1 MNLEMDGT
9 QQDCWCQGKIVAV
22 FSNCDENHSY
32 GSIVLSRLTF
42 TVVRNELLIS
52 SKTFPYSRNLSAST
66 NQQATSQECP
76 RKEKKFHFVPI
87 LLWSKPHRHFST
99 TKPKFVPHRCASA
112 PAALAFRR
120 NLARRSAS

>member
-52 SKTFPYSRNLSAST
+52 SKTFPYLGISLLVQINKPPPKNA
-66 NQQATSQECP
+66 P
-76 RKEKKFHFVPI
+76 EKKKSSISFPFYFGLNRTGIFPQQSQSSFLTVAHLRQ
-87 LLWSKPHRHFST
+87 LLWPSDAT
-99 TKPKFVPHRCASA
+99 
-112 PAALAFRR
+112 
-120 NLARRSAS
+120 